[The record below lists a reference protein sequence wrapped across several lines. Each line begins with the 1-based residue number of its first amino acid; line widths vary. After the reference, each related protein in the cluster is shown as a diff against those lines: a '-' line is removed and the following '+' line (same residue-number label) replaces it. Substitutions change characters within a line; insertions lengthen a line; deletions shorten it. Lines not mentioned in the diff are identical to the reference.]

1 MSQPQIVLAINLVP
15 AFLLGAFQAMDL
27 MLRST
32 KAPRS
37 PWGGT
42 GFKNSC
48 RSARNVRRI
57 RHGLAAAGTVRR

>member
-1 MSQPQIVLAINLVP
+1 MNQPQIVLAINLVP

-37 PWGGT
+37 PWGRDR
-42 GFKNSC
+42 F
-48 RSARNVRRI
+48 
-57 RHGLAAAGTVRR
+57 